1 MLALPN
7 SIDTAK
13 HASHSKKVLTQLT
26 SYLVL
31 DKNRQQQNFKID
43 VETEFVLSWSRI
55 VKHDV
60 SVNY

>member
-13 HASHSKKVLTQLT
+13 HASHSKKVLTQPT

-31 DKNRQQQNFKID
+31 DKNRQQNFKID